1 LGIIAKNNS
10 CNTRDMKLI
19 QRKLMEIKSNKING
33 ANAEIQAV
41 ILREVIDANLEKIA
55 KQLSKTA
62 NVQGFRK
69 GKVPVAIVKKQYG
82 ERLVQD
88 AEAEAL
94 REVLNKG
101 LEELAIASESLIGE
115 PNISQFDKSDD
126 KIEVTVKVAMRPAI
140 ELGEY
145 ASLVK
150 EFEKPVITDEAI
162 DERITELAQ
171 AQAPYVDV
179 EEDRALVD
187 GDTAVIDFE
196 GSVDGELFEGGAA
209 KDFSLRLGS
218 GQFIPGFEDQVI
230 GMKKGEEKIVKV
242 TFPENYGG
250 EKLAG
255 KDAEFKVNVNGI
267 QTKGEVTI
275 DDELAKKM
283 LPGQEDA
290 DLAKLK
296 EQVKI
301 QMENEELSKLYN
313 DELKPALL
321 ETFVEAFAFDLP
333 EFVVEQEID
342 MAVNKKAREL
352 SEEEINE
359 LRESEEKLK
368 ELRESFRDDATRS
381 VKATFII
388 DALAQAEKIK
398 VDEQEVMQTIYFEAM
413 QMGQD
418 PQAAYEQYKKAGY
431 IPAIQMSMVE
441 DKVLSQLLNAKI
453 KEV

>member
-1 LGIIAKNNS
+1 
-10 CNTRDMKLI
+10 
-19 QRKLMEIKSNKING
+19 MEIKSNKING

-41 ILREVIDANLEKIA
+41 ILKEVIDANLEKIA

-69 GKVPVAIVKKQYG
+69 GKVPVAIIKKQYG

-101 LEELAIASESLIGE
+101 LEALEIANDSLIGE
-115 PNISQFDKSDD
+115 PNISQFDKSDE
-126 KIEVTVKVAMRPAI
+126 KIEVTVKVAMRPNI
-140 ELGEY
+140 ELGDY

-150 EFEKPVITDEAI
+150 EFEKPAITDEAI
-162 DERITELAQ
+162 DERIQELAQ

-179 EEDRALVD
+179 EEDRALVE

-230 GMKKGEEKIVKV
+230 GMKKGEEKVIKV

-255 KDAEFKVNVNGI
+255 KDAEFKVTVNKI
-267 QTKGEVTI
+267 QTKGEVSI

-321 ETFVEAFAFDLP
+321 ETFVESFSFDLP

-388 DALAQAEKIK
+388 DALAQAEKIR

>member
-1 LGIIAKNNS
+1 
-10 CNTRDMKLI
+10 
-19 QRKLMEIKSNKING
+19 MEIKSNKING

-69 GKVPVAIVKKQYG
+69 GKVPVAIIKKQYG
-82 ERLVQD
+82 QRLVED

-94 REVLNKG
+94 REVLSKG
-101 LEELAIASESLIGE
+101 LEALAIANESLIGE

-126 KIEVTVKVAMRPAI
+126 KIEVTVKVAMRPEI
-140 ELGEY
+140 TLGEY

-162 DERITELAQ
+162 DERIKELAL

-179 EEDRALVD
+179 EEDRALVE

-218 GQFIPGFEDQVI
+218 GQFIPGFENQVI

-255 KDAEFKVNVNGI
+255 KDAEFKVTVQGI
-267 QTKGEVTI
+267 QTKGEVVI

-321 ETFVEAFAFDLP
+321 ETFVESFNFDLP

-368 ELRESFRDDATRS
+368 ELRETFRDDAVRS

-388 DALAQAEKIK
+388 DSLAQAEKIK

-441 DKVLSQLLNAKI
+441 DKVLSKLLNAKI